1 MKLHLFVG
9 PTASGMEQVLAGHA
23 DVVVHAPARRG
34 DIQALVAQNPQPGC
48 IAIVDG
54 TFHSFPSVGHIEIR
68 RAIQNGWQVWGL
80 ASMGAI
86 RAGEMRFL
94 GMQGYGVVYGHYRDD
109 PEFDDDEVTLV
120 HEIDAPYRAMS
131 EPLIHL
137 RGFVSALQDQQKIST
152 HHAQAIIQDLK
163 ERWYAERTLSRLKK
177 LLLATG
183 QMTRQDVDEALG
195 GFNGYRV
202 KSQDLQG
209 FLASRCWRAEKAVG

>member
-9 PTASGMEQVLAGHA
+9 PTASGLEQVLAGYRE
-23 DVVVHAPARRG
+23 VVMHAPARRG
-34 DIQALVAQNPQPGC
+34 DIQALVAQYPEPGC

-68 RAIQNGWQVWGL
+68 RAIQGGWKVWGL

-86 RAGEMRFL
+86 RAAEMRFL
-94 GMQGYGVVYGHYRDD
+94 GMQGYGVVYGRYRDD

-137 RGFVSALQDQQKIST
+137 RGFVRDLYEQQKLSGD
-152 HHAQAIIQDLK
+152 HAQAIIQDLK

-177 LLLATG
+177 RLLATG
-183 QMTRQDVDEALG
+183 QMTRQEVDEALG
-195 GFNGYRV
+195 GFNGFRV

-209 FLASRCWRAEKAVG
+209 FLASRCWHAEVMG

>member
-9 PTASGMEQVLAGHA
+9 PTAAGLAPGVLEQR
-23 DVVVHAPARRG
+23 DVILHAPARRG
-34 DIQALVAQNPQPGC
+34 DVQALVEQYPQPGC

-68 RAIQNGWQVWGL
+68 RAIEQGWNIWGL

-86 RAGEMRFL
+86 RASEMRLL

-131 EPLIHL
+131 EPLIHV
-137 RGFVSALQDQQKIST
+137 RGFVAALVEQQTLSADNA
-152 HHAQAIIQDLK
+152 HAIIRDLK
-163 ERWYAERTLSRLKK
+163 ERWYAERTLSRLRK
-177 LLLATG
+177 LLLACAE
-183 QMTRQDVDEALG
+183 MTQPQVDDALA
-195 GFNGYRV
+195 GFKAFRV

-209 FLASRCWRAEKAVG
+209 FLSSRCWHSGSEG